1 MLAMHLEN
9 REATGEGNPYSLR
22 GAHNPF
28 SENKPSESR
37 SPLSRDLWAITCYFN
52 PLGYQSRLKNYRI
65 FKRRLIVPLVA
76 VELSHD
82 GQYHLGSEDAE
93 ILIQI
98 KCEDLLWQKER
109 LLNVALQSV
118 PRDCSAVAW
127 LDCDVVFENADW
139 PARAS
144 ELLQTFKIV
153 EPFEF
158 TYETPKDGLPG
169 DLASKEDEGYSLMYA
184 LAKGIAP
191 LEILRGNMRLDKRIS
206 SGLAWVAQRAILD
219 KHGFYDACVMGSGN
233 RAITCAM
240 MGRFDDAVHY
250 LQMNP
255 NWAGHYLAWAQPLF
269 DSVQGSVGY
278 MPGGLFHLWHGDLK
292 NRRYAE
298 RHKFLSDSG
307 FDPTKD
313 IFIDGNGVWRWS
325 ASKTNMGNYIRGY
338 FESRR
343 EDG

>member
-1 MLAMHLEN
+1 MARDCTEVWG
-9 REATGEGNPYSLR
+9 RGNPDSFC
-22 GAHNPF
+22 GPHNP
-28 SENKPSESR
+28 SKERKPSELR
-37 SPLSRDLWAITCYFN
+37 SQLSRNLWAITCYFN

-65 FKRRLIVPLVA
+65 FRQRLIVPLVA

-82 GQYHLGSEDAE
+82 GQYHLRADDAE

-98 KCEDLLWQKER
+98 KCEDFLWQKER

-118 PRDCSAVAW
+118 PQDCPAVAW
-127 LDCDVVFENADW
+127 LDCDVVFENPDW
-139 PARAS
+139 PQRAS
-144 ELLQTFKIV
+144 ELLQSFKII

-158 TYETPKDGLPG
+158 TYETRKDGLPG
-169 DLASKEDEGYSLMYA
+169 EVDSKEDEGYSLMYA

-191 LEILRGNMRLDKRIS
+191 PDILRGNMRLEKRIS
-206 SGLAWVAQRAILD
+206 SGLAWVAHRAILD

-233 RAITCAM
+233 RAIACATL
-240 MGRFDDAVHY
+240 GRFDDAVHY

-255 NWAGHYLAWAQPLF
+255 TWAKHYLAWARPFF
-269 DSVQGSVGY
+269 DTVQGSVGY
-278 MPGGLFHLWHGDLK
+278 LPGGLFHLWHGDL
-292 NRRYAE
+292 RHRQYAE

-313 IFIDGNGVWRWS
+313 IFIDDNGAWRWS
-325 ASKTNMGNYIRGY
+325 GSKTNMEKYIRGY
-338 FESRR
+338 FKSRR